1 MNKNKTSIAI
11 ALFLMFAMTI
21 SIIALPVTSGQTSRI
36 TYPYIG
42 ATPNPVGVGQE
53 VLLHVGITQQLSI
66 VGMGWEGLSVTITR
80 PDGTTETIRDLTTD
94 STGGTGTV
102 FVPTVA
108 GNYTLVTHFPEQVTQ
123 TGKTS
128 PGITLGTIMLAST
141 SEPLTLV
148 VTDEPQQYWPDIPL
162 PTEYWARPIDAQ
174 LFEWHT
180 ISGNW
185 LRTYSSGGVPRFI
198 PYNDDAPESAHIL
211 WAKPIAGG
219 GLAGGLMGRDDRAH
233 SYEDGAAYV
242 PKFENGI
249 VIAGVLYYDRFESR
263 GQPYAEQE
271 VVAVDL
277 KTGEELWV
285 KPLIGRISR
294 PGTTAN
300 AATVAAANRV
310 IDGFDDDRF
319 PDGIARRLYMGQV
332 FYWDSYN
339 YHGVYGLLWTVTGST
354 WMAFDAHTG
363 RWIYT
368 IENVPSGTTLEGVNG
383 EILRLQVNRA
393 QGWMALWNSSNLV
406 SQAGSWNPHGN
417 IYNASGT
424 GAGPTRAW
432 EWNVTMPTS
441 ADLPGSVN
449 DVFYEDMI
457 VGSNI
462 PTGFG
467 GGVSPS
473 TILWWGISLKPGEEG
488 RLLFNRSWTPPS
500 EWVGNLTIRYGL
512 ASAEDKVALLWTDER
527 EWWAFSLEDGRHL
540 WNTEPE
546 HYLHIYG
553 STSVIGYGKLY
564 SCYMSGIIYSYDI
577 QTGDRLWVNDYS
589 ARDTLGE
596 VLWSTHWPMRIYFLA
611 DGKLYLITGEHS
623 PVDPKPRG
631 GPMICVDAETGEELW
646 RLDGMWFYY
655 RANPTMGDS
664 VISILNSYDN
674 RIYTIGKGPSA
685 MTTSI
690 QNDVTTHGN
699 KVLVT
704 GKVTDV
710 SPGTRDSA
718 LSMRFPSGVP
728 AVADESMNE
737 WMQYVYMQLPRPTD
751 VVGVEVVVSV
761 LDPNNNHYEVARTT
775 ADADGFFSVDFEPE
789 VPGKYTVIAAFEGSK
804 AYYGSHAK
812 IAVSVM
818 EAPAPPPE
826 ATPPPASIA
835 DTYFVHAVVGI
846 IVAIAIGFALVLLTL
861 RKR

>member
-1 MNKNKTSIAI
+1 MKKNKTSIAI
-11 ALFLMFAMTI
+11 TLFLMFAMTI
-21 SIIALPVTSGQTSRI
+21 SIVALPLVSGQVSRI
-36 TYPYIG
+36 TYPFIG

-80 PDGTTETIRDLTTD
+80 PDGTIETIRDLTTD

-128 PGITLGTIMLAST
+128 PGTTLGTIMLAS
-141 SEPLTLV
+141 SSAPLTLV

-162 PTEYWARPIDAQ
+162 PTEYWTRPIHASIYD
-174 LFEWHT
+174 WYT

-185 LRTYSSGGVPRFI
+185 LRTYSSGGVPNFI
-198 PYNDDAPESAHIL
+198 PYNDVAPESPHIL

-277 KTGEELWV
+277 KTGEELWA
-285 KPLIGRISR
+285 KPLIGRVAAA
-294 PGTTAN
+294 GTTTQT
-300 AATVAAANRV
+300 TVAAANRV
-310 IDGFDDDRF
+310 IDGVSEQF

-339 YHGVYGLLWTVTGST
+339 YHGVYGILWTVTGTT
-354 WMAFDAHTG
+354 WQAFDAHTG

-368 IENVPSGTTLEGVNG
+368 IMNVPSGTTLEGVNG
-383 EILRLQVNRA
+383 EILRLQTNRA
-393 QGWMALWNSSNLV
+393 QGWMAMWNSSNLV
-406 SQAGSWNPHGN
+406 ALEGSWNPHGN

-473 TILWWGISLKPGEEG
+473 TILWWGISLKTGEEG

-577 QTGDRLWVNDYS
+577 QTGDRLWVNEDS

-596 VLWSTHWPMRIYFLA
+596 VLWSTHWPMRIYFLTA
-611 DGKLYLITGEHS
+611 GKLYLITGEHS

-664 VISILNSYDN
+664 VISLLNSYDN
-674 RIYTIGKGPSA
+674 RIYTLGKGPSA
-685 MTTSI
+685 MTASI

-704 GKVTDV
+704 GSVTDV
-710 SPGTRDSA
+710 SPGTQDSA
-718 LSMRFPSGVP
+718 LEMRFPNGVP

-737 WMQYVYMQLPRPTD
+737 WMQYVYMQFPRPTD

-761 LDPNNNHYEVARTT
+761 LDPNCY
-775 ADADGFFSVDFEPE
+775 
-789 VPGKYTVIAAFEGSK
+789 
-804 AYYGSHAK
+804 
-812 IAVSVM
+812 
-818 EAPAPPPE
+818 
-826 ATPPPASIA
+826 
-835 DTYFVHAVVGI
+835 
-846 IVAIAIGFALVLLTL
+846 AI
-861 RKR
+861 K